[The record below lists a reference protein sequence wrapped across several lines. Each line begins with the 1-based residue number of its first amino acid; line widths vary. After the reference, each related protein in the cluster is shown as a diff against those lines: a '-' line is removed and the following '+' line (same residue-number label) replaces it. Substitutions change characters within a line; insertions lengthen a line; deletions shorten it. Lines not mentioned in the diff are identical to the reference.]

1 MTMLG
6 RSPTG
11 AVPGALGAAV
21 SARAAAP
28 VSLSLDLG
36 LPPGGPVVPSSAI
49 GQAAS
54 RPVGSPG
61 KVFAGAEHASAGPG
75 AALMPGTGAG
85 TGTVNA
91 AHQRDPAP
99 AAATPRMITYEY
111 PLNERV
117 RTLLRLEDMYE
128 RVLLFMRRETARD
141 HEVAFSRL
149 FEILDAGSRADM
161 KSDLLQEL
169 ERQRVL
175 LESLR
180 GNPGV
185 SGDRLDEAVA
195 EVSGAASALHATQG
209 KFGQH
214 LRDNE
219 WLMAIRSRFNI
230 PGGACEFD
238 LPGYHHWLHQPSYVR
253 QGQLQAWLEPLQPL
267 HRALRT
273 VLRFLRESGEDTQQL
288 ARRGTFQQMPILRP
302 AQMLR
307 LQLPDGLDC
316 VPEISANKYALNI
329 RFISNS
335 PGLRPCLHA
344 QDVPF
349 LIAYCNL

>member
-6 RSPTG
+6 RTS
-11 AVPGALGAAV
+11 AGAALNAAAAGV
-21 SARAAAP
+21 PARAVAP

-36 LPPGGPVVPSSAI
+36 LPPVELFAAALP
-49 GQAAS
+49 GQAQQPGVAANTPLPPAKVLAGEEGATAGLAPAGTATS
-54 RPVGSPG
+54 AGRGDSPG
-61 KVFAGAEHASAGPG
+61 
-75 AALMPGTGAG
+75 
-85 TGTVNA
+85 
-91 AHQRDPAP
+91 P
-99 AAATPRMITYEY
+99 AAAVPGTITYEY

-128 RVLLFMRRETARD
+128 RVLLFMQRDTARD

-149 FEILDAGSRADM
+149 FEILDAGSRSDM

-185 SGDRLDEAVA
+185 SGARLDGAVA
-195 EVSGAASALHATQG
+195 EVTSAASALHATQG

-253 QGQLQAWLEPLQPL
+253 QGQLKAWLDPLLPL

-307 LQLPDGLDC
+307 LQLPDGLNC

-329 RFISNS
+329 RFISNTA
-335 PGLRPCLHA
+335 GLRPSLHA